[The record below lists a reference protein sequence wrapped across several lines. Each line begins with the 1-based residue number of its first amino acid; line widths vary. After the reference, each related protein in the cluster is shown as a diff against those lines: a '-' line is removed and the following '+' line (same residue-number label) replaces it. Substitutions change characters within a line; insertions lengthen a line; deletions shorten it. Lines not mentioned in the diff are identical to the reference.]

1 MLTYADVRWVDG
13 VHDPDKWDYIVA
25 NVGHH
30 AAAGTIISQPSSS
43 GTKISEPSTYD

>member
-1 MLTYADVRWVDG
+1 VHDPDMLTYADVCCRMLTYADVRWVDG

-30 AAAGTIISQPSSS
+30 AAAGTIIS
-43 GTKISEPSTYD
+43 